1 MSKKWEKY
9 DNAVLSVDM
18 IVTLDRPQAY
28 RTRMSLLRDGLDS
41 ILKRTK
47 QGDNFGDPDLMDKYY
62 KKWFK
67 TTRKGKSFKKRP
79 MAMVEDKGLKILHK
93 NIHQYLRFPYHPNVY
108 SYESGRS
115 AADCARPHTNKY
127 AVFGIDIKG
136 FFPSFTRS
144 IIEKGYQDLL
154 YYMNSVQKKSD
165 KLPTDFL
172 DILACDLA
180 AICTTSSLEYPDL
193 EEAVLP
199 IGIEPAV
206 TISNGLPI
214 ELDIALTEFCKGKKL
229 SYSRYSDNIFLSR
242 TTGHIPRDIQDEV
255 KKIVSDFELYGTKIF
270 KINDS
275 KERYIPYWR
284 QQRIL
289 GAVVNEKVNV
299 PKSREIWLRSAL
311 NHLYYDCEKFIDD
324 IKNIRLTEREAGIQS
339 KRLVR
344 TYRKT
349 FGNHSYFRAIN
360 AEKHMK
366 YSTAAIAVKIL
377 IDEIMYMMT
386 LPLNFLEKEEW
397 EQKDGE
403 WYKKETS

>member
-1 MSKKWEKY
+1 MSSKWEKY
-9 DNAVLSVDM
+9 NNAVFSSTMIAMINSASV
-18 IVTLDRPQAY
+18 Y
-28 RTRMSLLRDGLDS
+28 KTRIAALRKGLDS
-41 ILKRTK
+41 VLKRTK
-47 QGDNFGDPDLMDKYY
+47 KGDEFGSPDIMDGYY

-67 TTRKGKSFKKRP
+67 TTRKGRRFKRRA
-79 MAMVEDKGLKILHK
+79 MAMVEDKGLKMLHK
-93 NIHQYLRFPYHPNVY
+93 DIHSFLRFPYHPSVY

-115 AADCARPHTNKY
+115 AADCAKPHTNKY
-127 AVFGIDIKG
+127 AVFGLDIKR

-144 IIEKGYQDLL
+144 VIEKGYQDLL
-154 YYMNSVQKKSD
+154 YYVNSVHKKRD
-165 KLPTDFL
+165 KIPTDFL
-172 DILACDLA
+172 DIMACDLA
-180 AICTTSSLEYPDL
+180 AVCTASSLEYPDL

-214 ELDIALTEFCKGKKL
+214 ELDIQLTEFCAGKKL

-242 TTGHIPRDIQDEV
+242 TTGHIPREIQDEV
-255 KKIVSDFELYGTKIF
+255 KKIISNFELFGSKLF

-284 QQRIL
+284 QQKIL

-299 PKSREIWLRSAL
+299 PRSREIWLRSAL

-324 IKNIRLTEREAGIQS
+324 IKNIRLTEREATIQS
-339 KRLVR
+339 RRILR
-344 TYRKT
+344 TYRRT

-360 AEKHMK
+360 TEKHLK

-377 IDEIMYMMT
+377 VDEINYLMSIPPVFSEVT
-386 LPLNFLEKEEW
+386 N
-397 EQKDGE
+397 D
-403 WYKKETS
+403 